1 MKSKIPSN
9 LMFLT
14 QKRLTLRL
22 LETYEGHSGYE
33 FPWSMFRFLPF
44 GGQSVYHDFHHSHN
58 SGNYGSFFTYL
69 DILFGTNKEFQ
80 TFIRDSK
87 NDKNSLKNTA
97 DKS

>member
-22 LETYEGHSGYE
+22 LETYEGH
-33 FPWSMFRFLPF
+33 
-44 GGQSVYHDFHHSHN
+44 